1 LERKG
6 PDDSREIAKER
17 GDGDMTEDKIKR
29 LVDDLC
35 QLYELT
41 PYEFI
46 TRDLERSL
54 IEVVRWL
61 TQLYVFGVK
70 SERRMDG

>member
-1 LERKG
+1 
-6 PDDSREIAKER
+6 
-17 GDGDMTEDKIKR
+17 MTEDKIKR

-41 PYEFI
+41 PHDFI